1 MRTRR
6 RMRCLLAQ
14 CARRTR
20 CVAGRENASDFI
32 AICARHARAR
42 ATFSPKN
49 GAARGFTLVEVL
61 VALAIMALMAVMTWR
76 GIDGMARAQQAT
88 HEHTDGVL
96 ALQAGLGQWR
106 ADLDAMMVW
115 PLPGTAVD
123 PANAA
128 AQTNSPAATRSLAWD
143 GSVLRLTR
151 ASSRA
156 PGDGVRVVAWARR
169 PTGEWL
175 RWQSAPVSAQNAWAS
190 AWEAAARW
198 GQAGAPLLP
207 PGAPAQAGPRLES
220 LLDVV
225 RLADLKRDAKLK
237 VELESYVHLISFE
250 QGRIELRLNDRAPAD
265 LPNRLMQRLKDW
277 TGRQWIVSVNAQGA
291 GRETLRD
298 ARTLEVLAHPLVK
311 KAMEVF
317 PGAEIVAIRD
327 PRAQESEHAAIDPLA
342 EEDESDEE

>member
-20 CVAGRENASDFI
+20 CVAGRENASNFI
-32 AICARHARAR
+32 AACARHARAR

-115 PLPGTAVD
+115 PLPSTAVD

-207 PGAPAQAGPRLES
+207 PGAPAQAVQIGRLTDWQLHYYRNNAWTNPLSSAAEAVAGGGS
-220 LLDVV
+220 STNSAVP
-225 RLADLKRDAKLK
+225 DA
-237 VELESYVHLISFE
+237 I
-250 QGRIELRLNDRAPAD
+250 
-265 LPNRLMQRLKDW
+265 RLML
-277 TGRQWIVSVNAQGA
+277 
-291 GRETLRD
+291 TL
-298 ARTLEVLAHPLVK
+298 APS
-311 KAMEVF
+311 
-317 PGAEIVAIRD
+317 
-327 PRAQESEHAAIDPLA
+327 QPLA
-342 EEDESDEE
+342 GALQVDWVRPTLGGGS